1 MNTLCRLLALTL
13 FSLAAS
19 AASAAEPTATG
30 ASTTPTPPIPTLHCE
45 IKAVMV
51 CTPDGS
57 CKPGTDAAGMTLP
70 LKVTVDFENSVVA
83 AADDSGFARTDKFD
97 TVADSAN
104 QLMIHGIDGAF
115 SWQLVLASQSE
126 AASMTF
132 ASADSS
138 LTGFGTCTN
147 K

>member
-1 MNTLCRLLALTL
+1 MNTLYRLLALAI

-19 AASAAEPTATG
+19 AASAEEPTSTG
-30 ASTTPTPPIPTLHCE
+30 AAAATPAPIPTLHCE

-51 CTPDGS
+51 CTADGS

-83 AADDSGFARTDKFD
+83 AADDTGYARTDKFD
-97 TVADSAN
+97 TVADAAN
-104 QLMIHGIDGAF
+104 QLMIHGIDGAY
-115 SWQLVLASQSE
+115 SWQLVMANQSE

-132 ASADSS
+132 SSADST
-138 LTGFGTCTN
+138 LTGFGTCSN

>member
-1 MNTLCRLLALTL
+1 MNTLSRLLALTV

-19 AASAAEPTATG
+19 AASAAEPTSTG
-30 ASTTPTPPIPTLHCE
+30 ASMPTPPIPTLHCE

-57 CKPGTDAAGMTLP
+57 CKPGSDAAGMTLP
-70 LKVTVDFENSVVA
+70 LKITVDFENSVVA
-83 AADDSGFARTDKFD
+83 AADDTGFARTDKFD
-97 TVADSAN
+97 TVADAAN

-115 SWQLVLASQSE
+115 SWQLVLANQSE

-138 LTGFGTCTN
+138 LTGFGSCTN

>member
-13 FSLAAS
+13 FSLVAS
-19 AASAAEPTATG
+19 AASAAEPTSTATN
-30 ASTTPTPPIPTLHCE
+30 TPAPPIPTLHCE
-45 IKAVMV
+45 IKAVMA

-83 AADDSGFARTDKFD
+83 AADDTGFARTDKFD
-97 TVADSAN
+97 SVADAAN
-104 QLMIHGIDGAF
+104 QLMIHGIDGAY
-115 SWQLVLASQSE
+115 SWQLVLANQNQ
-126 AASMTF
+126 AVSMTF

-138 LTGFGTCTN
+138 LTGFGTCSD
-147 K
+147 KE

>member
-1 MNTLCRLLALTL
+1 MTTLYRLLALAL

-19 AASAAEPTATG
+19 AASAEEPTSTG
-30 ASTTPTPPIPTLHCE
+30 AAATSPAPIPTLHCE

-57 CKPGTDAAGMTLP
+57 CNPGTDAAGMTLP

-83 AADDSGFARTDKFD
+83 AADDSGYARTDKFD
-97 TVADSAN
+97 SVADAAN
-104 QLMIHGIDGAF
+104 QLMIHGIDGPY
-115 SWQLVLASQSE
+115 SWQLVLANQSE

-132 ASADSS
+132 SSADST
-138 LTGFGTCTN
+138 LTGFGTCSN